1 MINNEERMKVKNER
15 KKTNVRAC
23 FVRSFTHF
31 HFHYQGLTVLDGGR
45 DGWFPGFDREET
57 AINREQ

>member
-1 MINNEERMKVKNER
+1 MKVKNER